1 MLTSGDLKL
10 SEPPM
15 RSGETV
21 QERAYRRL
29 RRSIMTGAVRPGVAL
44 TIRGLAET
52 LEVSPTPIREALRRL
67 SAERGLAVLDNR
79 RVMVPEMTVQKFEEL
94 LTLRIA
100 LETHAAERALPYISD
115 KMIGDLEALDDEL
128 DKAFESNRYE
138 DTIITNQA
146 FHARLFEANPH
157 QETMPMIESVWLQ
170 LGPFLRLAALDL
182 KDHYRVDRHKEA
194 IAALR
199 KRDPV
204 ALRTAIEADIQ
215 DGIGHIGREGLLKK
229 FVEAQG
235 ALP

>member
-1 MLTSGDLKL
+1 MPMSGDLKL
-10 SEPPM
+10 SDPPA

-29 RRSIMTGAVRPGVAL
+29 RSSIMTGAVRPGIAL

-94 LTLRIA
+94 LTLRVA
-100 LETHAAERALPYISD
+100 LETHAAERALPYFSD
-115 KMIGDLEALDDEL
+115 KMIDELEALDDEL

-146 FHARLFEANPH
+146 FHAQLFQANPH
-157 QETMPMIESVWLQ
+157 QQTMPMIASVWLQ

-182 KDHYRVDRHKEA
+182 KDHYRIDRHKEA
-194 IAALR
+194 IIALR
-199 KRDPV
+199 KRDAE
-204 ALRTAIEADIQ
+204 ALRTAIEADIR
-215 DGIGHIGREGLLKK
+215 DGIGHIGREGLLRR

-235 ALP
+235 IMP

>member
-1 MLTSGDLKL
+1 MHMSDDLIL
-10 SEPPM
+10 SSRST

-29 RRSIMTGAVRPGVAL
+29 RRSIMTGAVSPGVAL

-52 LEVSPTPIREALRRL
+52 LQVSPTPIREALRRL

-115 KMIGDLEALDDEL
+115 KIIDELEALDGEL
-128 DKAFESNRYE
+128 DQAFENNRYE

-146 FHARLFEANPH
+146 FHARLFQANPH
-157 QETMPMIESVWLQ
+157 QQAMPMIESVWLQ
-170 LGPFLRLAALDL
+170 LGPFLRLAAVDL
-182 KDHYRVDRHKEA
+182 RDYYRVDRHKEA
-194 IAALR
+194 IVALR
-199 KRDPV
+199 KRDSV
-204 ALRTAIEADIQ
+204 ALRKAIEADIR
-215 DGIGHIGREGLLKK
+215 DGIGHIGREGLLKA

-235 ALP
+235 VLS